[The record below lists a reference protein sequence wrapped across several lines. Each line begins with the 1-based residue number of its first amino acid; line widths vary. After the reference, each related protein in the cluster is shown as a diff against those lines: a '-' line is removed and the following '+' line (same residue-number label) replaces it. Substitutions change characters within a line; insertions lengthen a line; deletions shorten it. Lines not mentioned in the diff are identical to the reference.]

1 MIWYYERGV
10 FLRKVKVLSHQAEWS
25 KMYQAESKK
34 IKNVF
39 KEEILNVYHI
49 GSTAIPNI
57 KAKPVI
63 DIMVEV
69 INIAN
74 VDNFNNDMEQL
85 GYEAIGENGISKR
98 RFFRKGGDN
107 RSHHVHIFEQGNEEI
122 SRHLTFRDYMI
133 NHPEEAMKYSQL
145 KQSLAE
151 KFPNNIE
158 KYIEGKNDYIK
169 EIDNKAEKWRRTRY
183 FN

>member
-1 MIWYYERGV
+1 M
-10 FLRKVKVLSHQAEWS
+10 RKVEVLPHQAEWS
-25 KMYQAESKK
+25 KMFREESKR

-39 KEEILNVYHI
+39 EEEILNIFHI

-57 KAKPVI
+57 NAKPVI

-69 INIAN
+69 INIEN
-74 VDNFNNDMEQL
+74 VNNFNNDMEQL
-85 GYEAIGENGISKR
+85 GYEVLGENGISRR

-107 RSHHVHIFEQGNEEI
+107 RTHHVHIFEQGNEEI

-133 NHPEEAMKYSQL
+133 AHPEEAVKYSQL
-145 KQSLAE
+145 KQNLAG

-158 KYIEGKNDYIK
+158 KYIEGKNHFIK
-169 EIDNKAEKWRRTRY
+169 EIDNKAEKWRRNR
-183 FN
+183 

>member
-1 MIWYYERGV
+1 M
-10 FLRKVKVLSHQAEWS
+10 RKVEVLPHQVQWS
-25 KMYQAESKK
+25 ELFREERKR

-39 KEEILNVYHI
+39 EEEILNVFHI

-69 INIAN
+69 TNIAN
-74 VDNFNNDMEQL
+74 VDNFNSDMEKL
-85 GYEAIGENGISKR
+85 GYEALGENGIPKR
-98 RFFRKGGDN
+98 RFFIKGGDN
-107 RSHHVHIFEQGNEEI
+107 RTHHVHIFEHGNEEI
-122 SRHLTFRDYMI
+122 IRHLTFRDYMI
-133 NHPEEAMKYSQL
+133 AYPEEAMKYSQL
-145 KQSLAE
+145 KEYLAE

-158 KYIEGKNDYIK
+158 KYIEGKNNYIK
-169 EIDNKAEKWRRTRY
+169 EIDNKAEKWSRTRY